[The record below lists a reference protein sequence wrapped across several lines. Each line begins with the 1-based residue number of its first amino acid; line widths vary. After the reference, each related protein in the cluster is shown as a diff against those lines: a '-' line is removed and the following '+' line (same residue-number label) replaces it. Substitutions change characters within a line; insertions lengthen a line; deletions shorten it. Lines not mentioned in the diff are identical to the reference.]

1 MTEDYKKQLLNYITG
16 NFGTETGDNT
26 PYIVNNQT
34 LSTSYKDQIEN
45 ILGNNEFFQEQGFLE
60 FTNTDKKIVYGFAY
74 VINSYDPLNITSR
87 GIMIIV
93 DENLQYLGYVDEYS
107 SGTKFNRF
115 EMLKV
120 DENNLIYGVDNTGT
134 NNNAYRFIMLNDVIS
149 TYLLDGNYT
158 CILRQSYYFPSSY
171 NSISFYR
178 YTINGFLNDS
188 PTMSNKNRIYKE
200 YEGSSYAFIGKTTN
214 NYPTIITLQVNVG
227 EANEWH
233 QYTSNYGINDDKGIA
248 SACTWQNDTINLKIG
263 CFSISTDEYGSNYY
277 EEFSFNGTTLS
288 RTKNVSC
295 SGIKAIEMSNIS
307 DTYILQCVEDAG
319 KYFDLNYLTFSGNSL
334 VVIDTTK
341 IVGNTTNAWCYSVNG
356 VSFFAFYLFS
366 NNSLYCDAIT
376 SLGVAHSQPI
386 DENLIGVLYVSNY
399 FNFYKMTALTENGKV
414 VNFALDYNANNYNG
428 YEYIDYNSFIPKKVV
443 LYNNNDLIFSRNLY
457 NETILNNTTIATAE
471 IPNTML
477 NNTEINT
484 QNLLSETN
492 FNMVQ
497 NNNIITKNVYE
508 TIFLNFINTINVS
521 NEDTQTNLPSDAN
534 YINTNIN
541 TGTQTN
547 YNNTYIGK
555 IRINTTTP
563 TIQPITW
570 YNLDDTHLMTNF
582 PLSVSEAIPTID
594 FISNDETTTYLTID
608 TSNTEIGKDYVI
620 SQKIRME

>member
-1 MTEDYKKQLLNYITG
+1 MTENYKKQLLNYITG
-16 NFGTETGDNT
+16 NFETETGDNT

-60 FTNTDKKIVYGFAY
+60 FTNTDKKIVYGY
-74 VINSYDPLNITSR
+74 VTNDIDSYTGR
-87 GIMIIV
+87 GLLIIV
-93 DENLQYLGYVDEYS
+93 DKNLQYIDYIDHYS
-107 SGTKFNRF
+107 SGTQFNKF

-171 NSISFYR
+171 NSITFYKYNTR
-178 YTINGFLNDS
+178 IE
-188 PTMSNKNRIYKE
+188 MSNKNRIYKE

-233 QYTSNYGINDDKGIA
+233 QYTSNYGISDNRGIA
-248 SACTWQNDTINLKIG
+248 SYCTWQNDTINLKIG
-263 CFSISTDEYGSNYY
+263 CISSNPNYY
-277 EEFSFNGTTLS
+277 EEFSFNGTALT
-288 RTKNVSC
+288 RTKNIYC
-295 SGIKAIEMSNIS
+295 NGIKSIEIPNIN
-307 DTYILQCVEDAG
+307 DTYIIQTLIQDDDRHWEI
-319 KYFDLNYLTFSGNSL
+319 NYLKVNGSSL
-334 VVIDTTK
+334 VNIETIVLLGVISNVST
-341 IVGNTTNAWCYSVNG
+341 YSING
-356 VSFFAFYLFS
+356 ITFVIYCQTSISYF
-366 NNSLYCDAIT
+366 YCDAIIN
-376 SLGVAHSQPI
+376 GDVIHSQVNI
-386 DENLIGVLYVSNY
+386 TSNY
-399 FNFYKMTALTENGKV
+399 DTLSNIFYIENSFNFYKMSAITDNGNV
-414 VNFALDYNANNYNG
+414 INFVLDYNANNYNG
-428 YEYIDYNSFIPKKVV
+428 YGYIDYNSFIPKKVV
-443 LYNNNDLIFSRNLY
+443 LYNNNELIFSRNLY

-497 NNNIITKNVYE
+497 NTNTITKNIYE
-508 TIFLNFINTINVS
+508 TVFLNFINTINVS
-521 NEDTQTNLPSDAN
+521 NEDTQTNLLDDAN

-563 TIQPITW
+563 TIQSITW

-608 TSNTEIGKDYVI
+608 TSSMEIGKDYVI